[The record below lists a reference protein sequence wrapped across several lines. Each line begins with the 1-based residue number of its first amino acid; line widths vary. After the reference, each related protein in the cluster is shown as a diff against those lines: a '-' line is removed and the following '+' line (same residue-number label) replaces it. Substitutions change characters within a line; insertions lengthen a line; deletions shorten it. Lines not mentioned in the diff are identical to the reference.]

1 MRKMW
6 RHLKN
11 LNIRQQL
18 YTLYFVAIFLPIA
31 LIGTFLLV
39 NSSRIL
45 TDYHHDLLA
54 SDNKRVKTILFEI
67 TNQVYK
73 VSRDISVNRDIQDIL
88 TKRHESERDFIER
101 VNELLILE
109 QYEVHY
115 VDVEVIEIYTDNPTI
130 SEYKQFIPVNGAIAA
145 SDWYQKALNQS
156 SGFWLSMVT
165 EDRFGNQYWNLSLI
179 QRIPLVR
186 SGGNAVLILK
196 ISDNYLKT
204 RIDSEMYTTALSVD
218 DNLVFFSNNRE
229 DYGKEQKIEI
239 DLTADNFT
247 FQGGVTIDGI
257 RYIAEVSTQKMIHS
271 DSKVYI
277 TILDNE
283 AYRNIRNVTNT
294 SLAIIALSII
304 IPGILIH
311 FFTVYFT
318 RRIST
323 LRETMHRVSQEDYVI
338 TDSVKGADE
347 VSEAFA
353 DLEIMIEQIK
363 AKDARMY
370 ETLIKEKDLENEQQ
384 VMEFKMLA
392 SQINPHFLY
401 NALETIR
408 MKAFTTGDRE
418 VATAIKLL
426 GKSMRYVLENTGTN
440 FTSLEKEMNHIE
452 TYLAIQKLRFG
463 DKFFFE
469 SEIGPGINLHNY
481 DILPLLLQPVVE
493 NAVLHGFE
501 EMESG
506 GVLKVHILKAGENLI
521 IEISDNGSGM
531 TDQELHDLRESM
543 ETWSPGR
550 STSIGLYNI
559 NQRMKLC
566 YGEQYGIEITAEP
579 GAGTC
584 VRMML
589 PV

>member
-1 MRKMW
+1 LWKR
-6 RHLKN
+6 LKN
-11 LNIRQQL
+11 FNIRQQL
-18 YTLYFVAIFLPIA
+18 YALYFVAIFLPIA
-31 LIGTFLLV
+31 SIGVFLLV

-45 TDYHHDLLA
+45 SNYHHDLLA

-67 TNQVYK
+67 TNQVNK
-73 VSRDISVNRDIQDIL
+73 ISRDISVNRDIQEIL
-88 TKRHESERDFIER
+88 TKAHESERDFIER

-109 QYEVHY
+109 QYEVNY
-115 VDVEVIEIYTDNPTI
+115 VDVEVLEIYTDNPTI
-130 SEYKQFIPVNGAIAA
+130 SRYKQFVPVDESIAA
-145 SDWYQKALNQS
+145 LDWHQKALDQS
-156 SGFWLSMVT
+156 SGFWLTMVT
-165 EDRFGNQYWNLSLI
+165 EDRFGNQYWNLTLI
-179 QRIPLVR
+179 QRIPLIR
-186 SGGNAVLILK
+186 SGGNAVLLLK

-229 DYGKEQKIEI
+229 DYGQTQKIEI
-239 DLTADNFT
+239 DLAADNFT
-247 FQGGVTIDGI
+247 FQGDVTIDGI

-277 TILDNE
+277 TVLDSE

-440 FTSLEKEMNHIE
+440 FTTLEKEMNHIE

-463 DKFFFE
+463 DKFAFE
-469 SEIGPGINLHNY
+469 FEIGPDINLHNY

-506 GVLKVHILKAGENLI
+506 GVLKVDILKAGENLI
-521 IEISDNGSGM
+521 IEIRDNGSGM
-531 TDQELHDLRESM
+531 TERELQDLRESM

-550 STSIGLYNI
+550 STNIGLYNI

-566 YGEQYGIEITAEP
+566 YGEQYGIEITAKP